1 MNEFINIFKNLREHL
16 MNGVSY
22 MIPVVVA
29 GGVLMAVAL
38 IMYGQAGVPEKG
50 LAADIWKIGVTG
62 IGLMVP
68 VLSAYI
74 AASIAD
80 RAGIAPGLI
89 SGLVA
94 SNIGAGFLGG
104 LVSGIIAGV
113 VCYYLKKIPLHPY
126 VRSLGPIIIIPILGT
141 LITSGI
147 LLWGIG
153 TYVAIAMS
161 AANQFLTS
169 MTDANKIILGLI
181 VGAMIAFDMGGPINK
196 VAYSLMVA
204 TVGSGIFSY
213 AGPCAVA
220 IMIPPMAMAIASFI
234 MPKKYSEEE
243 RDAGKSAFFMSLVG
257 ITEGAIP
264 FAANDPIRV
273 IPSLMIGTSI
283 GCAAAY
289 IFNVQTHVAWGGFIA
304 LPVTEN
310 IGGFIISVLI
320 GSIIGAILVNFLKKS
335 YVNKKT
341 DTDDT
346 DVDILFED

>member
-1 MNEFINIFKNLREHL
+1 MSEFINIFKHLREHL

-38 IMYGQAGVPEKG
+38 IMYGEPGIPETG
-50 LAADIWKIGVTG
+50 LAADIWKIGATG

-89 SGLVA
+89 SGLIA
-94 SNIGAGFLGG
+94 ANIGAGFFGG
-104 LVSGIIAGV
+104 LASGIIAGIT
-113 VCYYLKKIPLHPY
+113 CYYLKKIPLHPY
-126 VRSLGPIIIIPILGT
+126 IRSLGPIIIIPILGT

-153 TYVAIAMS
+153 AYVAIAMN
-161 AANQFLTS
+161 AASVFLTS
-169 MTDANKIILGLI
+169 MTDVNKIVLGLI
-181 VGAMIAFDMGGPINK
+181 VGAMVAFDMGGPVNK

-204 TVGSGIFSY
+204 TVGSGIYSY

-234 MPKKYSEEE
+234 MPGKYSQEE

-273 IPSLMIGTSI
+273 IPSLMTGTAI

-289 IFNVQTHVAWGGFIA
+289 FFNVQTHVAWGGFIA
-304 LPVTEN
+304 LPVTQN
-310 IGGFIISVLI
+310 IGGFIISVII
-320 GSIIGAILVNFLKKS
+320 GSVTSALLVNLLKQN
-335 YVNKKT
+335 VTIAVRKK
-341 DTDDT
+341 DNT
-346 DVDILFED
+346 DVDISFE

>member
-1 MNEFINIFKNLREHL
+1 MQEFINIFKRMREHL

-29 GGVLMAVAL
+29 GGVLMAVSL

-89 SGLVA
+89 SGLIA
-94 SNIGAGFLGG
+94 ANIGAGFLGG
-104 LVSGIIAGV
+104 LVSGIIAGI

-126 VRSLGPIIIIPILGT
+126 IRSLEPIIIIPILGT

-153 TYVAIAMS
+153 TYVAIAMG
-161 AANQFLTS
+161 AAKEFLTS
-169 MTDANKIILGLI
+169 MTDANKIVLGLI

-220 IMIPPMAMAIASFI
+220 IMIPPMSMAIASFI

-243 RDAGKSAFFMSLVG
+243 KNAGKSAFFMSLVG

-273 IPSLMIGTSI
+273 IPSLMTGSAI
-283 GCAAAY
+283 GCASAY
-289 IFNVQTHVAWGGFIA
+289 FFNVQTHVAWGGFIA
-304 LPVTEN
+304 LPVTQN
-310 IGGFIISVLI
+310 IGGFIASVII
-320 GSIIGAILVNFLKKS
+320 GSVIGAVLVNLLKKNIVES
-335 YVNKKT
+335 DNNEENM
-341 DTDDT
+341 
-346 DVDILFED
+346 DVELSFED